1 MTSVSSSVKP
11 VYPVFKP
18 ILLNNQGMIS
28 DFLAANQ
35 QAPTVDSSL
44 WNLLF
49 WTATGSSNSFSFL
62 NGNLVVRQTVA
73 THQTTTFIGQLAFEQ
88 TLDTL
93 LATHDAVDLLT
104 DGVIH
109 LVNPKCYEISE
120 LRDRFEY
127 LCSAE
132 SLSKMTGRAWERRRT
147 DVNTFRRACPT
158 AGVATLRL
166 ESRENRRSL
175 MDIFEQWMAE
185 HPEPDESGQQ
195 EVAAFER
202 FLSFASCFDY
212 VVFALK
218 QDQALLGFQVYELFQ
233 QQQVSIC
240 WFAKTLHQYPGASTF
255 LYNQS
260 AGLLRQ
266 HYGISHI
273 NMTDDLGLQG
283 LRTFKLSLRPERLIK
298 KYSVRKRFL

>member
-1 MTSVSSSVKP
+1 MTSAFSFTEP

-18 ILLNNQGMIS
+18 ILLNEQKMIS
-28 DFLAANQ
+28 DFLGVDKTS
-35 QAPTVDSSL
+35 PTVDSSL

-49 WTATGSSNSFSFL
+49 WTATDSPNRFSFL
-62 NGNLVVRQTVA
+62 NGNLVVQQTVA
-73 THQTTTFIGQLAFEQ
+73 THQTITFIGQRAFDQ

-93 LATHDAVDLLT
+93 LARYDAVDLLT
-104 DGVIH
+104 DSIIH
-109 LVNPKCYEISE
+109 LVDPKRYEIRE

-127 LCSAE
+127 LCNAE
-132 SLSKMTGRAWERRRT
+132 RLSKMAGRAWERRRS

-158 AGVATLRL
+158 AEVTTLTL
-166 ESRENRRSL
+166 DSQETRRSL
-175 MDIFEQWMAE
+175 MDIFEQWTAE
-185 HPEPDESGQQ
+185 RPEPDESSQQ

-202 FLSFASCFDY
+202 FLSFAPCFDY

-218 QDQALLGFQVYELFQ
+218 EGRVLIGFQVYELCQ
-233 QQQVSIC
+233 LKDISIC

-255 LYNQS
+255 LYSKS
-260 AGLLRQ
+260 ACLLRQ

-283 LRTFKLSLRPERLIK
+283 LRSFKLSLRPERLIK
-298 KYSVRKRFL
+298 KYSVRKRLL